1 MDTAIRLP
9 RCIRAWTSR
18 KISKMPTAAEI
29 KGTQPRARVQTGPRW
44 IGPAKVIVFVAAL
57 YPLARI
63 VLLGTTGANGGLG
76 ANPIEFI
83 TRSTGLWTLVYL
95 CITLAITP
103 MRRLTGVSAL
113 VRFRRMIGLY
123 AF

>member
-1 MDTAIRLP
+1 
-9 RCIRAWTSR
+9 
-18 KISKMPTAAEI
+18 MPTASEI
-29 KGTQPRARVQTGPRW
+29 KRATAAAPQARNW
-44 IGPAKVIVFVAAL
+44 IAPAKVAVFIAML

-63 VLLGTTGANGGLG
+63 VVLGLTSGLG

-95 CITLAITP
+95 CITLAVTP
-103 MRRLTGVSAL
+103 VRRLTGVTAL